1 MENVAYRS
9 PAPREE
15 ASAGGAVERAVD
27 AAQRIVVERME
38 LLRLEA
44 QQALTRL
51 LQDAGLLALGG
62 VLVLIGWCALMGWGV
77 VLLRDRGVSLPAGL
91 ASIALLNTAL
101 ATVLV
106 GFAVRRMQRRDG
118 T

>member
-1 MENVAYRS
+1 MDDVAHSS

-15 ASAGGAVERAVD
+15 TSPAGAVERAVD
-27 AAQRIVVERME
+27 AAQRLVVERME

-62 VLVLIGWCALMGWGV
+62 LLAFIGWCALMGWVV
-77 VLLRDRGVSLPAGL
+77 VLLRERGSLPAGL
-91 ASIALLNTAL
+91 ASMGLLNAAL
-101 ATVLV
+101 ATILV
-106 GFAVRRMQRRDG
+106 AVAVRRMQRR
-118 T
+118 TET

>member
-1 MENVAYRS
+1 VVENGAYSS
-9 PAPREE
+9 PAPRDE
-15 ASAGGAVERAVD
+15 ASPSGAVERAVD
-27 AAQRIVVERME
+27 ATQRIVVDRME

-51 LQDAGLLALGG
+51 LQDTGLLALGG
-62 VLVLIGWCALMGWGV
+62 VLALVGWCALMGWGV
-77 VLLRDRGVSLPAGL
+77 VLLRERVSLPAGL
-91 ASIALLNTAL
+91 ASIAVLNAVL

>member
-1 MENVAYRS
+1 MDDVAYSS

-15 ASAGGAVERAVD
+15 PPPNGAVERAVD

-51 LQDAGLLALGG
+51 LQNAGLLALGG
-62 VLVLIGWCALMGWGV
+62 VLALIAWCALMGWGV
-77 VLLRDRGVSLPAGL
+77 MLLRERVSLPAGL
-91 ASIALLNTAL
+91 VSMALLNTVL

-106 GFAVRRMQRRDG
+106 GFTVRRMQRREG